1 MSRYAVTTTLCLL
14 IVAGGAF
21 AQSTLKTDRLSN
33 VVDPMLGVAF
43 RYGSC
48 VPGACLPHASIYPSP
63 DTLNG
68 RTAGYLPG
76 QDIVG
81 FSQLHTQGTGGVPSY
96 GNFLISPQIG
106 LKTLESEHA
115 SPKADERA
123 ACYRYQVRLLRYGI
137 LCEVAPG
144 RHSALYKFC
153 FPASDD
159 SHILI
164 DTARKLGDYAVMSD
178 GSISIDPETGVIS
191 GGGTFCGNW
200 NPAPYKV
207 YFSSKLSKKP
217 ASFGIWEDADIRTG
231 VTQAVLKENKRFGAF
246 TGVNTAAN
254 EVIYLKIAVSFKSQA
269 QADIWLAQEIPG
281 WDFDGL
287 KSHAAETWDKALA
300 TIDLENASPREMR
313 KFYSSLFHTMVQP
326 RDRTGDNG
334 NWDSDAPFWDD
345 HYTLWDTWKTL
356 FPLMAIIRPDVVR
369 DNVNSFIDRHKH
381 NGYVATAFIQGKEY
395 KVGQGGD
402 EADNVIAD
410 AYVKSI
416 PGINWDDAYELL
428 RFQADHNRT
437 ANYRDRGYVALNEN
451 TDYCRRMKSG
461 SSTLAFA
468 YNDFCA
474 AQVAKGLD
482 KTDDYQLYL
491 KRSRNWDNVWDPTA
505 EDSGYTGFVRARRGD
520 GGFVPTPPRKGYNTD
535 FYEGT
540 CWIYSY
546 FIPHDVPGMVE
557 KMGGRKKFIERLCFA
572 LRNNL
577 IDFTNEPSF
586 MTIWLFDAVNRPYLA
601 SYWANELRKQFDDRG
616 YPGDEDSGAMGSLYV
631 FLTAGIFPFAGQ
643 DIYYLHGPSI
653 PKITFHLPSGKA
665 IAILG
670 TNVSA
675 DNIYIQSASLNG
687 RPLDI
692 PMIRHQDILNGGV
705 LEFTMGPAPSAWGC
719 GGEFDPALALR
730 EINPAK

>member
-1 MSRYAVTTTLCLL
+1 MIRAVAATLCLL
-14 IVAGGAF
+14 LALADGAH
-21 AQSTLKTDRLSN
+21 AQSSLKTRRLSD
-33 VVDPMLGVAF
+33 VVDPMLGVTY

-48 VPGACLPHASIYPSP
+48 VPGACLPFASIYPSP

-115 SPKADERA
+115 SAAADEKA
-123 ACYRYQVRLLRYGI
+123 ACYAYQVRLARYGI
-137 LCEVAPG
+137 LCEVTPG
-144 RHSALYKFC
+144 RHSALYKFT
-153 FPASDD
+153 FPASVD

-164 DTARKLGDYAVMSD
+164 DAARKLGDSAVMSD
-178 GSISIDPETGVIS
+178 GSLSIDPESGAIS
-191 GGGTFCGNW
+191 GGGTFGGNW

-207 YFSSKLSKKP
+207 YFSAKLSKKP
-217 ASFGIWEDADIRTG
+217 AAFGVWEDADVRPG
-231 VTQAVLKENKRFGAF
+231 VTQAALKENKRFGAF
-246 TGVNTAAN
+246 ARFNTDAN
-254 EVIYLKIAVSFKSQA
+254 EVIYLKIAVSFKSLA
-269 QADIWLAQEIPG
+269 QADAWLAREIPE

-287 KSHAAETWDKALA
+287 KSQAAETWDKALA
-300 TIDLENASPREMR
+300 AIELENASPPEMR
-313 KFYSSLFHTMVQP
+313 KFYSSLFHSMVQP

-334 NWDSDAPFWDD
+334 NWLSAAPFWDD

-356 FPLMAIIRPDVVR
+356 FPLLAIIRPDVVR

-416 PGINWDDAYELL
+416 PGVNWDDAYELL
-428 RFQADHNRT
+428 RFQADRNRT
-437 ANYRDRGYVALNEN
+437 ANYRDRGYVSLNEKSG
-451 TDYCRRMKSG
+451 YCQRMKSG
-461 SSTLAFA
+461 SGTLAFA

-474 AQVAKGLD
+474 AQVAKGLGKAD
-482 KTDDYQLYL
+482 EYQRYL
-491 KRSRNWDNVWDPTA
+491 IRSRNWENVWDPTA
-505 EDSGYTGFVRARRGD
+505 EDSGFTGFVRARRENGS
-520 GGFVPTPPRKGYNTD
+520 FAPTPPRKGYNTD

-546 FIPHDVPGMVE
+546 VVPHDVLGMVE
-557 KMGGRKKFIERLCFA
+557 KMGGQRKFIERLRFA
-572 LRNNL
+572 LKNNL

-586 MTIWLFDAVNRPYLA
+586 MTIWLFDAVKRPFLA
-601 SYWANELRKQFDDRG
+601 SYWANELRKKFDDRG

-643 DIYYLHGPSI
+643 DFYYLHGPSAS
-653 PKITFHLPSGKA
+653 KMEFHLANGKTFS
-665 IAILG
+665 IVG
-670 TNVSA
+670 KNVSPE
-675 DNIYIQSASLNG
+675 NIYIQLASINAKLLDS
-687 RPLDI
+687 PL
-692 PMIRHQDILNGGV
+692 IRHADILGGGV

-719 GGEFDPALALR
+719 DGQIDSAQALD
-730 EINPAK
+730 EINSAR